1 MVLSNWRLCHAKS
14 GEGEVGQPAPLHNDC
29 GDDDVEDGDDDDDHD
44 DDVEE
49 DDENTD
55 NDSGV
60 DDDDDDFSDDS
71 YECYSGDRNHLLY
84 KCFWIPINV
93 VPYYRIHFIECAGT
107 NNYVKYIF
115 GGEEGVSLHTLTK

>member
-60 DDDDDDFSDDS
+60 GDDDDDFSDDS
-71 YECYSGDRNHLLY
+71 QGG
-84 KCFWIPINV
+84 V
-93 VPYYRIHFIECAGT
+93 RIIKME
-107 NNYVKYIF
+107 I
-115 GGEEGVSLHTLTK
+115 

>member
-14 GEGEVGQPAPLHNDC
+14 GEAEAGQPAPLHNDC
-29 GDDDVEDGDDDDDHD
+29 SDDDDE

-60 DDDDDDFSDDS
+60 DDDEDDFSDDS
-71 YECYSGDRNHLLY
+71 YFDCDSGDRNHLLFI
-84 KCFWIPINV
+84 CFLIPTNV

-115 GGEEGVSLHTLTK
+115 GGEGGVSLHTLTK